1 MIPESFIQELLAR
14 IDIIDVVER
23 YLPLKKAG
31 ANYVACCPFHSEK
44 TPSFSVSP
52 SKQFYHCFG
61 CGAHGSA
68 IGFVMEYAG
77 LGFVEAVQDLAAQAG
92 LQVPQQRPDAPRPK
106 AGEAA
111 SLTETMACAARYYK
125 EQLKASPK
133 AIDYLKGRGLTGE
146 IAARFGLGYA
156 PDGWQNLAAAFPDY
170 QHKALAEC
178 GLVIE
183 GEAGKRYDRFR
194 DRIMFPILDARGNV
208 IGFGGRIIGQGEPKY
223 MNSPETPLFEKG
235 RELYG
240 LTQARAAIRD
250 GDEVIVV
257 EGYMDAVALAQHGI
271 GNAVATLGTATTPTH
286 VHKLL
291 RQAGRVIFC
300 FDGDAAGRKAAARA
314 LEASLEQLAD
324 DKIVGFL
331 FLPPEDD
338 PDSYVRAQGAD
349 AFRQRARQAMPLTD
363 FLMQELKAGK
373 DLASAEGRSQ
383 LAHAAKPLLGRLR
396 APLLRLQ
403 LVKLLA
409 QASGF
414 SQSEIEALCEL
425 PPVARKPPPRAPRS
439 ASSPKARKL
448 LRMIVQQPG
457 LAARLPEELIP
468 AGHAE
473 TDALH
478 ALVSAV
484 AQGSFGSFGSSGSPG
499 ADGFGKV
506 LEYFRGTAHE
516 PLISRIL
523 GELLDVQEFD
533 DESIEAVFSHTV
545 DRLREDEMNRAVAEL
560 NAKAQAGGLTHE
572 EQLRRAQLLAQKQSV
587 KPASSA

>member
-1 MIPESFIQELLAR
+1 MIPESFIQELLGR
-14 IDIIDVVER
+14 VDIVDVVER

-31 ANYVACCPFHSEK
+31 ANYMACCPFHGEK

-77 LGFVEAVQDLAAQAG
+77 LGFVEAVQELATQAG
-92 LQVPQQRPDAPRPK
+92 LHVPQQRSEAITRPK
-106 AGEAA
+106 AGEVA
-111 SLTETMACAARYYK
+111 SLTEIMAQAARYYR

-133 AIDYLKGRGLTGE
+133 AVNYLKERGLTGE

-156 PDGWQNLAAAFPDY
+156 PDGWQNLAAVFPDY
-170 QHKALAEC
+170 QGKALADC

-183 GEAGKRYDRFR
+183 GETGNRYDRFR
-194 DRIMFPILDARGNV
+194 DRVMFPILDTRGNV
-208 IGFGGRIIGQGEPKY
+208 IGFGGRVIGAGEPKY
-223 MNSPETPLFEKG
+223 LNSPETPLFEKG

-240 LTQARAAIRD
+240 LSQARAAIRD
-250 GDEVIVV
+250 EDSVIVV
-257 EGYMDAVALAQHGI
+257 EGYMDTVALAQHGV
-271 GNAVATLGTATTPTH
+271 GNAVATLGTATTPVH

-300 FDGDAAGRKAAARA
+300 FDGDNAGRKAAARA
-314 LEASLEQLAD
+314 LEASLEQATD
-324 DKIVGFL
+324 DKTIAFL

-338 PDSYVRAQGAD
+338 PDSYVRAHGAD
-349 AFRQRARQAMPLTD
+349 AFRQLARQAVPLTA
-363 FLMQELKAGK
+363 FLMQELKADK
-373 DLASAEGRSQ
+373 ELATAEGRSQ
-383 LAHAAKPLLGRLR
+383 LVHAAKPLLGRLR

-403 LVKLLA
+403 VVKLLA

-414 SQSEIEALCEL
+414 SQAEVESLCEL
-425 PPVARKPPPRAPRS
+425 PPVGKKPGPARAPRS

-448 LRMIVQQPG
+448 LRMVVQQPG
-457 LAARLPEELIP
+457 LAARLPAELIP
-468 AGHAE
+468 AHHAE
-473 TDALH
+473 TDTLN

-484 AQGSFGSFGSSGSPG
+484 SEGHLDGE
-499 ADGFGKV
+499 GFGRV

-516 PLISRIL
+516 RLISQIL

-545 DRLREDEMNRAVAEL
+545 DRLREDAMKQTIAEL
-560 NAKAQAGGLTHE
+560 NAKAQAEGLTHA
-572 EQLRRAQLLAQKQSV
+572 EQLQRVQLLAQKQSV
-587 KPASSA
+587 KSAAQLDF